1 MFSTA
6 ADVEYYGG
14 GVQLIVSIFIENE
27 MYEMMMLWKKKKIF
41 TAVFILMMKRGKHK
55 ILHKSVNYL
64 EEISFKMFKRF
75 AVLVEKNYV

>member
-41 TAVFILMMKRGKHK
+41 ILMMKRGKHK
-55 ILHKSVNYL
+55 ILDKSVNYL
-64 EEISFKMFKRF
+64 EEISFKILKRLYIH
-75 AVLVEKNYV
+75 VLLEKNYV